1 MGPAADV
8 ALAVGTITGLNEL
21 VFAPAAG
28 NKIAFNW
35 RIIPATAVFALIVE
49 GLSHLSPQ
57 LALGVSVT
65 ALIVSLFAPLGNAGS
80 PITNLNKLLGSGK
93 TA

>member
-8 ALAVGTITGLNEL
+8 ALATGAITALNEL

-28 NKIAFNW
+28 GKVAFNW
-35 RIIPATAVFALIVE
+35 RVIPATAVFALIAE
-49 GLSHLSPQ
+49 GISRLSPQ
-57 LALGVSVT
+57 MALGISVT
-65 ALIVSLFAPLGNAGS
+65 ALIVSLFTPLGSAGS
-80 PITNLNKLLGSGK
+80 PITNLDKLLGSK